1 MVTPRRLLLHDIIFR
16 YCQFVSQAVI
26 GVYVHDII
34 NIGLDRL
41 ATNISNDIF
50 SDPAWEHIEQSSE
63 NLIFKRNSFNLCI
76 ITTYRKYKVFIGTNA
91 VISNVNFLYAADI
104 FKDNL
109 AIKTTNVF
117 YNNFSYR
124 VECSDFI
131 PGITISQ
138 FLEDDQEGE
147 SLEKFRDADV
157 LLTTVANYIGKNFYI
172 DSDGFVLYPSD
183 LQSTNLILTN
193 LDTDPEIILIDFD
206 HIIKQ
211 PYERM
216 YTDVANRFFTHISK
230 YNFDSKRFPVNSIQP
245 FWKHHLLTHTI
256 DEIKTDF
263 IKRIDNAVRNK

>member
-1 MVTPRRLLLHDIIFR
+1 MVTPRRLLLHDIIFK

-26 GVYVHDII
+26 GVYVNDTV
-34 NIGLDRL
+34 NIGLDML
-41 ATNISNDIF
+41 ATKISNDIF
-50 SDPAWEHIEQSSE
+50 SDPAWEHIEQSNE
-63 NLIFKRNSFNLCI
+63 NLAFKRNHFNLCI

-91 VISNVNFLYAADI
+91 VISNVNFLYAANI

-109 AIKTTNVF
+109 AIKTTTVF
-117 YNNFSYR
+117 YNDSYMI
-124 VECSDFI
+124 ECSDFI
-131 PGITISQ
+131 PGITIRE
-138 FLEDDQEGE
+138 FLEDDQEYE

-172 DSDGFVLYPSD
+172 DSNGFVLYPSD
-183 LQSTNLILTN
+183 LQNTNLILTN

-206 HIIKQ
+206 HIVKL
-211 PYERM
+211 PYKKM
-216 YTDVANRFFTHISK
+216 YTDVANRFFAHISE
-230 YNFDSKRFPVNSIQP
+230 YNFDSKQFQIDTIQP